1 MSDDANALTLFLL
14 ASGDNGSRASL
25 TNDAPSLLALSDA
38 ISARRASFSAFAD
51 QALARA
57 SSSAALIVAALALDD
72 IAFAFARP
80 SSTREHRCAKR
91 SVDTVS
97 GIDACSGARCAS
109 NATLASPPKLSAR
122 SLVSFEFRK
131 GTCARFSSN
140 AATTS
145 PSALRLLLMCCAS
158 FK

>member
-1 MSDDANALTLFLL
+1 MIVNDASDATRPIARFAFAADCGRAGVSDDANALTLFLL

-91 SVDTVS
+91 SVDTV
-97 GIDACSGARCAS
+97 
-109 NATLASPPKLSAR
+109 
-122 SLVSFEFRK
+122 
-131 GTCARFSSN
+131 
-140 AATTS
+140 
-145 PSALRLLLMCCAS
+145 
-158 FK
+158 